1 MQAEEQGAF
10 PEIIPD
16 RYLTQD
22 LSDATVLN
30 EVLSHVQSDTVQPLK
45 LSNSMKLNP
54 HGQKVIK

>member
-30 EVLSHVQSDTVQPLK
+30 EVLSHVQSDTV
-45 LSNSMKLNP
+45 
-54 HGQKVIK
+54 